1 MLLRINVKTKT
12 NIELEVM
19 KTFEINYDKIKL
31 YFN

>member
-31 YFN
+31 YSN